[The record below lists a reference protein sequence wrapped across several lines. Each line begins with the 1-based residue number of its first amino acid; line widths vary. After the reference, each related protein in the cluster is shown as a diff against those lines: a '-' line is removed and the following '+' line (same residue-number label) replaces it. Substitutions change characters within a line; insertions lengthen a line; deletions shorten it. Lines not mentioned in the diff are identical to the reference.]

1 MALPPLSV
9 WDVIGL
15 ILLLSFSFGYHIAYH
30 MYSHY
35 HPLATVKGKIHL
47 YRRTWVKRILD
58 RRDYIVGVQAIRN
71 LIMTANLMATSA
83 ILVIGVIL
91 NIIVTGD
98 LNQTFHPTGEPDPI
112 IFWKFVALTVTFAFS
127 FFSFLISVRYL
138 NQLTILI
145 AADTDLI
152 EHVEGVDGITYLT
165 MMLNR
170 ATNRYTYGQR
180 GYYFAIAVVAW
191 IFSDV
196 AFVLATLFIGIFLVG
211 VLDFQQWRPP
221 KALRKEA
228 KDLV

>member
-1 MALPPLSV
+1 MVPPFGP
-9 WDVIGL
+9 WDIAGI
-15 ILLLSFSFGYHIAYH
+15 ILFLLFSGGYHMAYH

-47 YRRTWVKRILD
+47 YRRTWVKRLLD
-58 RRDYIVGVQAIRN
+58 RRDFIMGVQAIRN

-91 NIIVTGD
+91 NILVSGN
-98 LNQTFHPTGEPDPI
+98 LNESFHPTGQPDPL
-112 IFWKFVALTVTFAFS
+112 IFWKLVALLFVFAFS

-145 AADTDLI
+145 GADMDLV

-180 GYYFAIAVVAW
+180 GYYFAIAIVAW

-221 KALRKEA
+221 RALRKQAE
-228 KDLV
+228 DLV